1 MSRNS
6 AIEAVLRRERDGDL
20 WNQEVLGFPV
30 WPLERLRAYRSE
42 LLADHPG
49 AALASSQPQGW
60 ARIRAE
66 LESLGSSMRDMTTR
80 SRREGRDI
88 WVLSSSG
95 YRRGDDGE
103 GPGCIFAEHLRR
115 QLGARLLF
123 VEFNTGRLPSLNRD
137 DVCFIDAMQVPLL
150 AGARASAPILSKVL
164 GREQRRAME
173 ALAPIPATRCVDRA
187 VYGSA
192 LRSAAHRWLTRA
204 RPAAVFVL
212 DSYGMF
218 VPVQYAVKQRGIP
231 LIELQHGLIH
241 DSHPGYVMP
250 DLPPGP
256 ATPLPDHLVCF
267 GRHFGRT
274 LDRASPYWQGRW
286 SVGGHPW
293 LQARVAEGDR
303 APDLGVVLFG
313 QYDRPV
319 QERIDELATRV
330 RRELPQAVS
339 VVIKPHP
346 REVDCEAVYRAALE
360 EGVRLADPREDS
372 YALLGRCRVAVSVF
386 STIAVEALAFPCCSA
401 VVRSPFWSE
410 PIADL
415 VDQGLLA
422 PVEEASEIVALAQ
435 GQDGT
440 ADRGE
445 VARELFGVG
454 EPALDFGRLIDDC
467 QAALS
472 PRAP

>member
-1 MSRNS
+1 MSRNQ
-6 AIEAVLRRERDGDL
+6 AIETVLKREREGDL
-20 WNQEVLGFPV
+20 WTRDVLGFPV

-49 AALASSQPQGW
+49 AALASSQPRGW
-60 ARIRAE
+60 ARVRAE
-66 LESLGSSMRDMTTR
+66 LGTVGASMRDMTAR

-103 GPGCIFAEHLRR
+103 GPGCIFAEHLRQ
-115 QLGARLLF
+115 QLGPRLLF
-123 VEFNTGRLPSLNRD
+123 VEFNTGRLPSLDRD
-137 DVCFIDAMQVPLL
+137 DVCFVDAMQIPML

-164 GREQRRAME
+164 GRQQREAMA
-173 ALAPIPATRCVDRA
+173 ALAPIPAARCVDRA

-192 LRSAAHRWLTRA
+192 LRSAAHRWITRA

-218 VPVQYAVKQRGIP
+218 VPAQYAVKERGIP

-274 LDRASPYWQGRW
+274 LDGASPYWSGRW

-293 LQARVAEGDR
+293 LQARVAEGER
-303 APDLGVVLFG
+303 TPDLGVVLFG

-319 QERIDELATRV
+319 QERIAELATRV
-330 RRELPQAVS
+330 RRELPADVP

-346 REVDCEAVYRAALE
+346 READCEAIYRAALE
-360 EGVRLADPREDS
+360 AGAQLARPREDS
-372 YALLGRCRVAVSVF
+372 YALLGRCQVAVSVF
-386 STIAVEALAFPCCSA
+386 STIAVEALAFPCRSA
-401 VVRSPFWSE
+401 VVRSPYWSE
-410 PIADL
+410 PIVDL
-415 VDQGLLA
+415 VDQGLLD
-422 PVEEASEIVALAQ
+422 PVEDAAGIVELFSRSGAI
-435 GQDGT
+435 T
-440 ADRGE
+440 PRGD
-445 VARELFGVG
+445 VARDLFGVG
-454 EPALDFGRLIDDC
+454 EPPPDFDQLIEDC
-467 QAALS
+467 RETLS
-472 PRAP
+472 RRSP